1 MKYFYCRVSTKEQN
15 LDRQLEV
22 AERFK
27 PIEVI
32 CDKMSGKDFHRPEY
46 ERMKSL
52 LKEGDEVYVKELDR
66 LGRNL
71 NLVKDELRWFDDH
84 GIKFHSLDIPT
95 TMIDYQGQE
104 WIGRMVTNIIIEVLG
119 SMAEQERIKI
129 KGRQREGIDAMPVID
144 GKRKSK
150 KTGRFTGRPE
160 KWDSKKFLE
169 IKRLNLP
176 VEESCKMLGV
186 SRSTWYNRGKA
197 V

>member
-22 AERFK
+22 AEGFK
-27 PIEVI
+27 PIEII

-129 KGRQREGIDAMPVID
+129 KGRQREGIDAMPVVN
-144 GKRKSK
+144 GKRISK
-150 KTGRFTGRPE
+150 KTGRANGRPE
-160 KWDSKKFLE
+160 KWDSEKFSE

-176 VEESCKMLGV
+176 VEESCRLLGV
-186 SRSTWYNRGKA
+186 SRSTWYNRVKA

>member
-27 PIEVI
+27 PIEII
-32 CDKMSGKDFHRPEY
+32 CDKASGKDFHRPEY
-46 ERMKSL
+46 EKLKAKLKS
-52 LKEGDEVYVKELDR
+52 GDELIVKELDR
-66 LGRNL
+66 LGRNKDM
-71 NLVKDELRWFDDH
+71 VKREIAWFREN
-84 GIKFHSLDIPT
+84 GIIFRCPEIPT
-95 TMIDYQGQE
+95 TMIDFGDQT
-104 WIGRMVTNIIIEVLG
+104 WVSDMVMNILIEVF
-119 SMAEQERIKI
+119 SSIAEQERIKI

-160 KWDSKKFLE
+160 KWDSEKFLE

-186 SRSTWYNRGKA
+186 SRSTWYNRVKA